1 LQFPDAHIPI
11 NAAISIVR
19 VPLNYDH
26 IVACVSAR
34 DAELETLKVRFHFR
48 NAGFP
53 PKDLSALRPS
63 TDRVVGQRRTQQ
75 ALHTSVMTW
84 LFHLRNQSPIGF
96 QLQLDAGIS
105 RILAWPAK
113 RNRLF
118 QVFSAGHMML

>member
-34 DAELETLKVRFHFR
+34 DAEFETLKVRFHFR

-63 TDRVVGQRRTQQ
+63 TDRVVDQRRNQQ

-96 QLQLDAGIS
+96 NFNSTPPFREFWRGQPNAIGY
-105 RILAWPAK
+105 
-113 RNRLF
+113 
-118 QVFSAGHMML
+118 QVFQLVT